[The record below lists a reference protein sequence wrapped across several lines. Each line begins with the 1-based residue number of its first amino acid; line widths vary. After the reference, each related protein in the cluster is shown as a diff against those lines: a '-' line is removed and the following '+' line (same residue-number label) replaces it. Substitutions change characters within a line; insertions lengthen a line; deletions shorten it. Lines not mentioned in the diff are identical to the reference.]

1 MTQRGKWTFDAL
13 EVIMD
18 ALEREQLSL
27 VRKTS
32 RSWHILITS
41 FLDHLNGR
49 IRSNKQGPQG
59 ALTNQEDEAFVA

>member
-1 MTQRGKWTFDAL
+1 LTQQGKWTSDAL

-27 VRKTS
+27 RKTS
-32 RSWHILITS
+32 KSLHILVTS
-41 FLDHLNGR
+41 FSDHLNGK

-59 ALTNQEDEAFVA
+59 ALTNQKDEAFLA